1 MRPAR
6 FNPSHW
12 MWLVNTRT
20 LPDSPDSAKEWISGG
35 ICLEGDVNTMTIE
48 AVDFAG
54 LLCSRLCHDLL
65 SPVGALNNGIELL
78 ADEHDPEMRAR
89 VLELLAESARTS
101 ANKLKFFRLAFGAA
115 GGFDQEIDTREAQT
129 AIEGLFS
136 ANSRLELGWMV
147 PEPTL
152 SKPAI
157 KVLLN
162 LALIAGDALV
172 RGGRLDVGA
181 EKSGDRTEIVVRA
194 EGARLVLDPEL
205 RLALMG
211 QVNEDALAPRAAA
224 AWLAHKLATGSGG
237 GIQVSELDQPFIVFG
252 ATLKHA

>member
-1 MRPAR
+1 M
-6 FNPSHW
+6 
-12 MWLVNTRT
+12 
-20 LPDSPDSAKEWISGG
+20 
-35 ICLEGDVNTMTIE
+35 TMD
-48 AVDFAG
+48 AVAFAS

-78 ADEHDPEMRAR
+78 ADETDPEMRAR
-89 VLELLAESARTS
+89 CLELLADSARAS

-115 GGFDQEIDTREAQT
+115 GGFGDLVDSREAKN

-136 ANSRLELGWMV
+136 SNKRVELGWLV
-147 PEPTL
+147 EPESL

-181 EKSGDRTEIVVRA
+181 ECTGNRTDIVIRA
-194 EGARLVLDPEL
+194 EGERLILDPEL
-205 RLALMG
+205 RK
-211 QVNEDALAPRAAA
+211 ALAGEVDGEVPPRAAA
-224 AWLAHKLATGSGG
+224 AWLAHRIAADASGS
-237 GIQVSELDQPFIVFG
+237 IQISAPEEPFLLLG
-252 ATLKHA
+252 ATLQG